1 MTVSPWVKVELERL
15 NNHDI
20 NHGIYHG
27 WGGVSMSYHLLIESM
42 ARNYSIVLQEL
53 GENGGVQ
60 ECSRAV
66 CAAERPIRC
75 SATLRHR

>member
-1 MTVSPWVKVELERL
+1 MMTITISKKLKP
-15 NNHDI
+15 I
-20 NHGIYHG
+20 NPSDFICVVYHG

-66 CAAERPIRC
+66 CAAERPIQC

>member
-1 MTVSPWVKVELERL
+1 MTITISKKPKP
-15 NNHDI
+15 I
-20 NHGIYHG
+20 NPSDFICVFYMVV
-27 WGGVSMSYHLLIESM
+27 GGVSMSYHLLIESM

-53 GENGGVQ
+53 RENGGVQ

-66 CAAERPIRC
+66 CAAERPVPC

>member
-1 MTVSPWVKVELERL
+1 MMTITISKKLKP
-15 NNHDI
+15 I
-20 NHGIYHG
+20 NPSDFICVVYHG

-66 CAAERPIRC
+66 CAAGLC
-75 SATLRHR
+75 C